1 MLISC
6 ENCQSFMFMVY
17 IFCEQHVC
25 TKVHMHVH
33 PTNSKWQLIHQRMS
47 SFKSSVLYLSFLS
60 LHAYLLSDPPL
71 CVVYTLHLLSSS
83 PLYSLSLCTSST
95 CRERNLFHL
104 IFISPFLPH
113 LISSQGAGK
122 WGKEKARV
130 KNGVF
135 IHVVPPF
142 LLRICRLFCRKG
154 EFVAHIWE
162 KKSRGKKLSGG
173 VRDGTEQQGT
183 KTGERESGRDFF
195 LKGCQAMSSERKD
208 GTWRERKNA
217 EVSDLFISLKKVT
230 VVYQL
235 TIHSC
240 YCTSLSPF
248 VCYSVFHPI
257 FLPLSPLE
265 RAFRTAL
272 PIYCNSPS
280 SFFPFPHF
288 PFSSPCISFLN
299 QIYMGF
305 CRTPCLSLFSLSFK
319 HSLMF
324 SSTTVTA
331 FYLDISKPR
340 RSLSPGKM
348 SQLYTWCWAHS
359 CARLC
364 VCVCLLPC
372 LYWRMCVGH
381 LFHEVFWCPEAS
393 LRRTPFISSALCCQL
408 LTTVIL
414 LSRECLHFYICV
426 CLHEFGIVHTWTRI
440 NNWLRWKCSHYRH

>member
-1 MLISC
+1 
-6 ENCQSFMFMVY
+6 
-17 IFCEQHVC
+17 
-25 TKVHMHVH
+25 
-33 PTNSKWQLIHQRMS
+33 MS
-47 SFKSSVLYLSFLS
+47 GKKSLSFDF
-60 LHAYLLSDPPL
+60 YFPL
-71 CVVYTLHLLSSS
+71 PSSSNLVTRRWQVRKRKGACEKWGLYSCCSTLSSS
-83 PLYSLSLCTSST
+83 YMPPLLPEGWVCRTYLRKKESGKKAQWRSERWYRTAGNKNR
-95 CRERNLFHL
+95 RER
-104 IFISPFLPH
+104 
-113 LISSQGAGK
+113 
-122 WGKEKARV
+122 V
-130 KNGVF
+130 
-135 IHVVPPF
+135 
-142 LLRICRLFCRKG
+142 RKG
-154 EFVAHIWE
+154 F
-162 KKSRGKKLSGG
+162 
-173 VRDGTEQQGT
+173 
-183 KTGERESGRDFF
+183 FF